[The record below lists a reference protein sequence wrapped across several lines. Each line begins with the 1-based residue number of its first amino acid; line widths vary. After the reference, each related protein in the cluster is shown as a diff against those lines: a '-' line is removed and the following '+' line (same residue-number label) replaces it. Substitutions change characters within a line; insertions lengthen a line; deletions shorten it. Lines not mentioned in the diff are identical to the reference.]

1 MKTGTLLFIVLLLNT
16 GDPLPDIEYLR
27 SNYDKTISD
36 KQLCRSL
43 IDQLS
48 MHTQNGVHL
57 AYLGAFQAIW
67 ANHTYNPVSKLSSFN
82 KGKSNIEKAVKADPG
97 NVEIRMLRLSVQRK
111 CPGFL
116 GYDSNIKEDTAF
128 LNENINSI
136 TSPALQ
142 KMAALLLTNASK

>member
-1 MKTGTLLFIVLLLNT
+1 
-16 GDPLPDIEYLR
+16 
-27 SNYDKTISD
+27 
-36 KQLCRSL
+36 
-43 IDQLS
+43 
-48 MHTQNGVHL
+48 MHTQKSVHL

-67 ANHTYNPVSKLSSFN
+67 ANHTYNPFSKLSSFN
-82 KGKSNIEKAVKADPG
+82 KGKNNIEKAVKADPG

-116 GYDSNIKEDTAF
+116 GYDSNIKDDTAF

>member
-1 MKTGTLLFIVLLLNT
+1 MKTGALLFLLWLLNT
-16 GDPLPDIEYLR
+16 GDSAPDMEYLR
-27 SNYDKTISD
+27 SHYDKTVSD

-48 MHTQNGVHL
+48 KHTGNNVHL

-82 KGKSNIEKAVKADPG
+82 KGKNNIEKAVKADPV
-97 NVEIRMLRLSVQRK
+97 NVEIRILRLSVQRQ

-116 GYDSNIKEDTAF
+116 GYNSNIKDDTVF
-128 LNENINSI
+128 LNEHINSV
-136 TSPALQ
+136 TSPALR
-142 KMAALLLTNASK
+142 KTAATLLTNTSK